1 MKQPKLYIKNEKG
14 RYEEYQIPDMDMSD
28 TLFRRIN
35 GKYVPVSVYRTDDLP
50 EGVWV
55 VTRGR
60 SSREI
65 ISGKYLKEMM
75 MLEKVSDLKEM
86 PSLAELGGWQ
96 KCAKYVLAEIGNF
109 ESMTMNEIVNAIVGK
124 VFEYS
129 KRANKEEHK

>member
-1 MKQPKLYIKNEKG
+1 MKAPKLYTKNKKG
-14 RYEEYQIPDMDMSD
+14 RYEEYQIPDLDVSE

-35 GKYVPVSVYRTDDLP
+35 GKYVPVSVYRTDNLP

-65 ISGKYLKEMM
+65 ISGKYLKELM

-96 KCAKYVLAEIGNF
+96 KCAKYALDEIGNF
-109 ESMTMNEIVNAIVGK
+109 ESMTMNEIVYAVVGK